1 MEKGMLNIRR
11 NGKKVILGIVKENK
25 KILSISDSSLRK
37 AEIWEGIADGDHE
50 ASYVLENGTN
60 IIELTIGDKT
70 IRPEQVQ
77 PPKQA
82 GQGNR
87 NFNNNDRSAQH
98 PTGIDSAKA
107 PYNFIP
113 INEEVIFVDE
123 KEVPAFN
130 SYKGYDGYI
139 ELEIKA
145 MSPIY
150 IRRNLKPE
158 EQEKE
163 DALGHDHNNKEALA
177 FKESLSGFNRPLD
190 AAYRIPGS
198 SLRGMIRTLYEIVTY
213 SKMTM
218 IDDHKLYF
226 RSFADKSIELRKLY
240 ASAMIENSNEA
251 YRPKV
256 RAGYIKKTG
265 TKYEILEASTY
276 YRVEDELVVKNGIIP
291 YPMSVPMNGKNK
303 SNVKYNTF
311 IEEHPFISVVFKAE
325 PEAVHHHSVNMLY
338 SKVSDVKK
346 TTDPIPDGYQKG
358 YLVLSGW
365 IPSKRVGKHMHWI
378 IPEPTT
384 QKYQVS
390 DSLINDYNKDKNR
403 KGTNILK
410 WADKKGQAP
419 CFFIVEDGQ
428 IKAFGHTGMFR
439 MIYDKSIGDL
449 LPPKHKSNDLDMTEA
464 VFGRIA
470 DNQAKMG
477 RVYFEDAICIDPK
490 ETNAAQHPKIL
501 SAPKP
506 SSFQLYLHQD
516 KNAIKLQGKKIK
528 FLNNY
533 NTSGARLAGH
543 KLYWHRDPKDW
554 VADKQEVTNHQTQY
568 TMIQPLDTGSV
579 FKGRIR
585 FLNLS
590 KEELGALLFVLN
602 LPEGCC
608 HKLGMAKPLGL
619 GSVRLNAQLS
629 LIDRKKRYSDLTS
642 LGISATEDGE
652 YVNAF
657 INFLRDK
664 LGLKGDIWET
674 ERLKEL
680 KRILDF
686 AYKPDNEQ
694 TRYMEIEHGKNQEQ
708 RKVNEY
714 SNRPILKKPSEIDN
728 LTTKA
733 LKIGTEP
740 QK

>member
-50 ASYVLENGTN
+50 VSYVLENGTN

-107 PYNFIP
+107 PYSFIP

-226 RSFADKSIELRKLY
+226 RSFA
-240 ASAMIENSNEA
+240 
-251 YRPKV
+251 
-256 RAGYIKKTG
+256 
-265 TKYEILEASTY
+265 
-276 YRVEDELVVKNGIIP
+276 
-291 YPMSVPMNGKNK
+291 
-303 SNVKYNTF
+303 
-311 IEEHPFISVVFKAE
+311 
-325 PEAVHHHSVNMLY
+325 
-338 SKVSDVKK
+338 
-346 TTDPIPDGYQKG
+346 
-358 YLVLSGW
+358 
-365 IPSKRVGKHMHWI
+365 
-378 IPEPTT
+378 
-384 QKYQVS
+384 
-390 DSLINDYNKDKNR
+390 
-403 KGTNILK
+403 
-410 WADKKGQAP
+410 
-419 CFFIVEDGQ
+419 
-428 IKAFGHTGMFR
+428 
-439 MIYDKSIGDL
+439 DKSIGDL